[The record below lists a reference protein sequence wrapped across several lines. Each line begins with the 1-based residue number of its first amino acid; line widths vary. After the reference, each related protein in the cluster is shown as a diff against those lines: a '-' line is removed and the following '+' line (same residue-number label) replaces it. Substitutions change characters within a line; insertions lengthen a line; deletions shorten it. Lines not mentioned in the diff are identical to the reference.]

1 MSTRRHLIIIII
13 CLLTTLSV
21 SGQDYT
27 ARQIYA
33 QAESEYDIGRI
44 EQALLLLQ
52 GNVQHFSGNLRE
64 SAYRLMALC
73 WLGLDDTE
81 KAEQATRYLLNADPY
96 YSASPQDPQRFID
109 MVENLRSGLTAKV
122 TTASSQAESLAEVPV
137 PITLITE
144 DMIRNCG
151 AQNLQEV
158 LATYVPGMNI
168 IDCNDDINIAMR
180 GIYSNGQ
187 EKILI
192 MLNGHRLNSYCT
204 NIAAPDFSV
213 SLEKI
218 KQIEVLRGPASSLYG
233 GVALTA
239 VVNLITKQGADI
251 DGVKVKAGV
260 GNYGQMRGDIILG
273 KRYFDLDLLVW
284 GSLYKNNGEE
294 MKVPE
299 ERYDE
304 DIYDMPYDHFKIGRI
319 GNKPSHDFG
328 LQLKWKDLQFLY
340 DARFS
345 QIVAPFTMSTLAKT
359 YDWDRY
365 KSMNGYSPSFATTS
379 HHVDLSYSRQIK
391 QLYLKG
397 NIAYDNSDLTHYQVL
412 LDTEFPALGT
422 LLGIDVDALD
432 NIFNYPG
439 LFRYINGQEQNYSV
453 QLKGDYSYV
462 NSKAHKGNLSFGT
475 EFSHFK
481 LDDVRYALGYNY
493 ENVVPENPMIP
504 EHGKG
509 HENSYNAFLQ
519 LKHQWRS
526 LIFNAGLRYD
536 HKKRVDNRT
545 LNEFSPRVALIL
557 MKPKWNLKLSYSK
570 SFVDAPYLYRKT
582 DELLPLLT
590 KNTSL
595 DNYATLNPEFVHS
608 FQITFAGL
616 EWAKGLSFEVNGFY
630 NKAEDLIMTHIIEH
644 LNEAVNKTAGVEVMT
659 SYRRPKYSVEFNCTW
674 IRTFNSNLF
683 IRNIDTNNNTPAIT
697 SNVVL
702 AWQATP
708 RLKLFSNV
716 LFESKQTSYNL
727 DLTQMILYTNI
738 ASYIE
743 EALENEYYDSA
754 MEWAEELE
762 RVKGTLIHQEDMKAR
777 AIMNLGAEYKWGNLT
792 LGVNVRNLF
801 NTQYNRSGMNTKL
814 IPQKGRWFMLDVA
827 YKF

>member
-1 MSTRRHLIIIII
+1 MKRVLLVLFLLSALCLITIAQER
-13 CLLTTLSV
+13 TL
-21 SGQDYT
+21 
-27 ARQIYA
+27 RQIYN
-33 QAESEYDIGRI
+33 QAEEEYNIGRI
-44 EQALLLLQ
+44 DLATTTLLDNINNFQGNLLQ
-52 GNVQHFSGNLRE
+52 SSLR
-64 SAYRLMALC
+64 LLVLC
-73 WLGLDDTE
+73 WLGLDEIE
-81 KAEQATRYLLNADPY
+81 KAEEWTTKLLAEDPY
-96 YSASPQDPQRFID
+96 YTASPQDPQRFID

-144 DMIRNCG
+144 EMIRNCG
-151 AQNLQEV
+151 GQNLQEV

-192 MLNGHRLNSYCT
+192 MLNGHRMNSYCT

-233 GVALTA
+233 GVALTG

-251 DGVKVKAGV
+251 DGVKVKIGA
-260 GNYGQMRGDIILG
+260 GNYGQMRGDLILG
-273 KRYFDLDLLVW
+273 KRYFDLDLLIW

-304 DIYDMPYDHFKIGRI
+304 DIYDMPYDNFKVGRI

-379 HHVDLSYSRQIK
+379 HHVDLSYSRQFNK
-391 QLYLKG
+391 LYLKG

-412 LDTEFPALGT
+412 LDTPFPALGT
-422 LLGIDVDALD
+422 MLGFEADALN

-462 NSKAHKGNLSFGT
+462 NSTAHKGDLGFGT
-475 EFSHFK
+475 EYSHFQ

-493 ENVVPENPMIP
+493 TNVAPENSMIP
-504 EHGKG
+504 ERGKG

-519 LKHQWRS
+519 LKHQWHS
-526 LIFNAGLRYD
+526 LILNAGLRYD
-536 HKKRVDNRT
+536 HKKRVDGRT
-545 LNEFSPRVALIL
+545 LNELSPRVALIL
-557 MKPKWNLKLSYSK
+557 MKPKWNIKLSYSK
-570 SFVDAPYLYRKT
+570 SFVDAPYMYRKT
-582 DELLPLLT
+582 NELLPLLT
-590 KNTSL
+590 KSSSL
-595 DNYATLNPEFVHS
+595 EDYANLDPEFVHS

-616 EWAKGLSFEVNGFY
+616 EWAKGLAFEVNGFY
-630 NKAEDLIMTHIIEH
+630 TKAEDLIMTHIIEH
-644 LNEAVNKTAGVEVMT
+644 LNEAVNKTAGVEVIT
-659 SYRRPKYSVEFNCTW
+659 SYRRPKYSVEFNFTW
-674 IRTFNSNLF
+674 MRTFESNLY
-683 IRNIDTNNNTPAIT
+683 IKHIDANNNTPAIT

-738 ASYIE
+738 ATYILE
-743 EALENEYYDSA
+743 AMAEGYYESALE
-754 MEWAEELE
+754 WTEEME
-762 RVKGTLIHQEDMKAR
+762 RVQKTLIHEEDMKAR

-792 LGVNVRNLF
+792 LGLNVRNLF

-814 IPQKGRWFMLDVA
+814 IPQKGRWFMFDVA

>member
-1 MSTRRHLIIIII
+1 
-13 CLLTTLSV
+13 LTTLSV
-21 SGQDYT
+21 SGQENI
-27 ARQIYA
+27 RQIYN

-44 EQALLLLQ
+44 EQAILLLQ
-52 GNVQHFSGNLRE
+52 DNITAFQGNLKQ
-64 SAYRLMALC
+64 SAYRLLALC
-73 WLGLDDTE
+73 WLGLDDTK
-81 KAEQATRYLLNADPY
+81 KAEQATQSLLNADPY
-96 YSASPQDPQRFID
+96 YTASPQDPQRFID

-151 AQNLQEV
+151 GQNLQEV

-192 MLNGHRLNSYCT
+192 MLNGHRMNSYCT
-204 NIAAPDFSV
+204 NIASPDFSV

-233 GVALTA
+233 GVALTG
-239 VVNLITKQGADI
+239 VVNLITKQGADV

-260 GNYGQMRGDIILG
+260 GNYGQLRGDIILG

-299 ERYDE
+299 ERFEE
-304 DIYDMPYDHFKIGRI
+304 DIYDMPYDHFKVGRI

-328 LQLKWKDLQFLY
+328 IQLKWKDMQFLY

-379 HHVDLSYSRQIK
+379 HHVDLSYSRQFNK
-391 QLYLKG
+391 LYLKG

-412 LDTEFPALGT
+412 LDTSFPALGT
-422 LLGIDVDALD
+422 LLGFEVDALD

-462 NSKAHKGNLSFGT
+462 SSTEHKGDLGFGT
-475 EFSHFK
+475 EFSHFQ

-493 ENVVPENPMIP
+493 TNVAPENSMIP
-504 EHGKG
+504 ERGKG

-526 LIFNAGLRYD
+526 FILNAGLRYD
-536 HKKRVDNRT
+536 HKKRVDGHT

-557 MKPKWNLKLSYSK
+557 MKPKWNIKLSYSK

-595 DNYATLNPEFVHS
+595 DDYSTLNPEFVHS

-616 EWAKGLSFEVNGFY
+616 EWAKGLAFEVNGFY

-644 LNEAVNKTAGVEVMT
+644 LNEAVNKTAGVEVIT
-659 SYRRPKYSVEFNCTW
+659 SYRRPKYSVEFNFTW
-674 IRTFNSNLF
+674 MRTFESNLY
-683 IRNIDTNNNTPAIT
+683 IKHIDANNNTPAIT

-738 ASYIE
+738 ATYILE
-743 EALENEYYDSA
+743 AMAEGYYESALE
-754 MEWAEELE
+754 WTEEME
-762 RVKGTLIHQEDMKAR
+762 RVQKTLIHEEDMKAR

-792 LGVNVRNLF
+792 LGLNVRNLF

-814 IPQKGRWFMLDVA
+814 IPQKGRWFMFDVA

>member
-1 MSTRRHLIIIII
+1 MSALNVLAQETN
-13 CLLTTLSV
+13 TS
-21 SGQDYT
+21 
-27 ARQIYA
+27 RQIYN
-33 QAESEYDIGRI
+33 QAESEYDVGRI
-44 EQALLLLQ
+44 EKSLSLLQ
-52 GNVQHFSGNLRE
+52 ANIQDFSGNLRE

-73 WLGLDDTE
+73 WLSLDETE
-81 KAEQATRYLLNADPY
+81 KAEQAVRQLLSGDPY
-96 YSASPQDPQRFID
+96 YSASPQDPQRFVD

-122 TTASSQAESLAEVPV
+122 TTASSQAETLAEVPV

-144 DMIRNCG
+144 EMIRNCG
-151 AQNLQEV
+151 GQNLQEV

-192 MLNGHRLNSYCT
+192 MLNGHRMNSYCT

-233 GVALTA
+233 GVALTG

-251 DGVKVKAGV
+251 DGVKVKVGAG
-260 GNYGQMRGDIILG
+260 NFGQMRGDIILG

-299 ERYDE
+299 ERFEE

-493 ENVVPENPMIP
+493 ENVAPENPMIP

-659 SYRRPKYSVEFNCTW
+659 SYHKRKYSAEFNLTW
-674 IRTFNSNLF
+674 MHTFESNLYTK
-683 IRNIDTNNNTPAIT
+683 NIDANNNTPAIT

-727 DLTQMILYTNI
+727 DLTQMILLTNI
-738 ASYIE
+738 ANFILEDLARGNRES
-743 EALENEYYDSA
+743 ALE
-754 MEWAEELE
+754 WTEELN
-762 RVKGTLIHQEDMKAR
+762 RVKETIIHQEDMKAR
-777 AIMNLGAEYKWGNLT
+777 AIFNIGAEYKWGNLT
-792 LGVNVRNLF
+792 LGLNVRNLF

-814 IPQKGRWFMLDVA
+814 IPQKGRWFMFDVA

>member
-1 MSTRRHLIIIII
+1 MSTRRHLIIIIA

-52 GNVQHFSGNLRE
+52 GNVQNFSRNLQE

-73 WLGLDDTE
+73 WLGLDETE

-299 ERYDE
+299 ERFDE
-304 DIYDMPYDHFKIGRI
+304 DIYVMPYDNFKIGRI

-412 LDTEFPALGT
+412 LDTEFPALSR
-422 LLGIDVDALD
+422 LLGFEVDALN

-462 NSKAHKGNLSFGT
+462 NSKAHKGNLSLGT

-493 ENVVPENPMIP
+493 ENVAPENPMIP

-590 KNTSL
+590 KSTSL
-595 DNYATLNPEFVHS
+595 DNYATLDPEFVHS

-743 EALENEYYDSA
+743 EALENEYYDSV

-762 RVKGTLIHQEDMKAR
+762 RVKETLIHQEDMKAR

>member
-1 MSTRRHLIIIII
+1 MKRVLLVLFLLSASCLITIAQER
-13 CLLTTLSV
+13 TL
-21 SGQDYT
+21 
-27 ARQIYA
+27 RQIYN
-33 QAESEYDIGRI
+33 QAEEEYNIGRI
-44 EQALLLLQ
+44 DLATTTLLDNINNFQGNLLQ
-52 GNVQHFSGNLRE
+52 SSLR
-64 SAYRLMALC
+64 LLVLC
-73 WLGLDDTE
+73 WLGLDEIE
-81 KAEQATRYLLNADPY
+81 KAEEWTTKLLAEDPY
-96 YSASPQDPQRFID
+96 YTASPQDPQRFID

-144 DMIRNCG
+144 EMIRNCG
-151 AQNLQEV
+151 GQNLQEV

-192 MLNGHRLNSYCT
+192 MLNGHRMNSYCT

-233 GVALTA
+233 GVALTG
-239 VVNLITKQGADI
+239 VVNLITKQGADV
-251 DGVKVKAGV
+251 DGVKVKIGA

-273 KRYFDLDLLVW
+273 KRYFDLDLLIW

-304 DIYDMPYDHFKIGRI
+304 DIYDMPYDNFKVGRI

-379 HHVDLSYSRQIK
+379 HHVDLSYSRQFSK
-391 QLYLKG
+391 LYLKG

-422 LLGIDVDALD
+422 LLGFEVDALD

-462 NSKAHKGNLSFGT
+462 NSKAHKGNLSLGT

-493 ENVVPENPMIP
+493 ENVAPENPMIP
-504 EHGKG
+504 EHWKG
-509 HENSYNAFLQ
+509 HENS
-519 LKHQWRS
+519 
-526 LIFNAGLRYD
+526 
-536 HKKRVDNRT
+536 
-545 LNEFSPRVALIL
+545 
-557 MKPKWNLKLSYSK
+557 
-570 SFVDAPYLYRKT
+570 
-582 DELLPLLT
+582 
-590 KNTSL
+590 
-595 DNYATLNPEFVHS
+595 
-608 FQITFAGL
+608 
-616 EWAKGLSFEVNGFY
+616 
-630 NKAEDLIMTHIIEH
+630 
-644 LNEAVNKTAGVEVMT
+644 
-659 SYRRPKYSVEFNCTW
+659 
-674 IRTFNSNLF
+674 
-683 IRNIDTNNNTPAIT
+683 
-697 SNVVL
+697 
-702 AWQATP
+702 
-708 RLKLFSNV
+708 
-716 LFESKQTSYNL
+716 
-727 DLTQMILYTNI
+727 
-738 ASYIE
+738 
-743 EALENEYYDSA
+743 
-754 MEWAEELE
+754 
-762 RVKGTLIHQEDMKAR
+762 
-777 AIMNLGAEYKWGNLT
+777 
-792 LGVNVRNLF
+792 
-801 NTQYNRSGMNTKL
+801 
-814 IPQKGRWFMLDVA
+814 
-827 YKF
+827 

>member
-1 MSTRRHLIIIII
+1 MRMRRHLIIIIGF
-13 CLLTTLSV
+13 LLTTLSV
-21 SGQDYT
+21 SGQENI
-27 ARQIYA
+27 RQIYN

-44 EQALLLLQ
+44 EQAILLLQ
-52 GNVQHFSGNLRE
+52 DNITDFQGNLKQ
-64 SAYRLMALC
+64 SAYRLLALC
-73 WLGLDDTE
+73 WLGLDDTK
-81 KAEQATRYLLNADPY
+81 KAEQATQSLLNADPY
-96 YSASPQDPQRFID
+96 YTASPQDPQRFID

-151 AQNLQEV
+151 GQNLQEV

-192 MLNGHRLNSYCT
+192 MLNGHRMNSYCT

-233 GVALTA
+233 GVALTG
-239 VVNLITKQGADI
+239 VVNLITKQGADV

-260 GNYGQMRGDIILG
+260 GNYGQLRGDIILG

-299 ERYDE
+299 ERFEE
-304 DIYDMPYDHFKIGRI
+304 DIYDMPYDHFKVGRI

-328 LQLKWKDLQFLY
+328 IQLKWKDMQFLY

-379 HHVDLSYSRQIK
+379 HHVDLSYSRQFNK
-391 QLYLKG
+391 LYLKG

-412 LDTEFPALGT
+412 FDTPFPALGT
-422 LLGIDVDALD
+422 LLGFEVDALD

-462 NSKAHKGNLSFGT
+462 SSTEHKGDLGFGT
-475 EFSHFK
+475 EFSHFQ

-493 ENVVPENPMIP
+493 TNVAPENSMIP
-504 EHGKG
+504 ERGKG

-526 LIFNAGLRYD
+526 FILNAGLRYD
-536 HKKRVDNRT
+536 HKKRVDGHT

-557 MKPKWNLKLSYSK
+557 MKPKWNIKLSYSK

-582 DELLPLLT
+582 NELLPLLT

-595 DNYATLNPEFVHS
+595 DDYSTLNPEFVHS

-616 EWAKGLSFEVNGFY
+616 EWAKGLAFEVNGFY

-644 LNEAVNKTAGVEVMT
+644 LNEAVNKTAGVEVIT
-659 SYRRPKYSVEFNCTW
+659 SYRRPKYSVEFNFTW
-674 IRTFNSNLF
+674 MRTFESNLY
-683 IRNIDTNNNTPAIT
+683 IKHIDANNNTPAIT

-738 ASYIE
+738 ATYILE
-743 EALENEYYDSA
+743 AMAEGYYESALE
-754 MEWAEELE
+754 WTEEME
-762 RVKGTLIHQEDMKAR
+762 RVQKTLIHEEDMKAR

-792 LGVNVRNLF
+792 LGLNVRNLF

-814 IPQKGRWFMLDVA
+814 IPQKGRWFMFDVA

>member
-1 MSTRRHLIIIII
+1 MKRVLLVLFLLSASCLITIAQER
-13 CLLTTLSV
+13 TL
-21 SGQDYT
+21 
-27 ARQIYA
+27 RQIYN
-33 QAESEYDIGRI
+33 QAEEEYNIGRI
-44 EQALLLLQ
+44 DQATTTLLDNINNFQGNLLQ
-52 GNVQHFSGNLRE
+52 SSLR
-64 SAYRLMALC
+64 LLVLC
-73 WLGLDDTE
+73 WLGLDEIE
-81 KAEQATRYLLNADPY
+81 KAEEWTTKLLAEDPY
-96 YSASPQDPQRFID
+96 YTASPQDPQRFID

-144 DMIRNCG
+144 EMIRNCG
-151 AQNLQEV
+151 GQNLQEV

-192 MLNGHRLNSYCT
+192 MLNGHRKNSYCT

-233 GVALTA
+233 GVALTG
-239 VVNLITKQGADI
+239 VVNLITKQGADV
-251 DGVKVKAGV
+251 DGVKVKLGA

-273 KRYFDLDLLVW
+273 KRYFDLDLLIW

-304 DIYDMPYDHFKIGRI
+304 DIYDMPYDNFKVGRI

-379 HHVDLSYSRQIK
+379 HHVDLSYSQQFNK
-391 QLYLKG
+391 LYLKG

-412 LDTEFPALGT
+412 LDTPFPALGT
-422 LLGIDVDALD
+422 MLGFEADALN

-462 NSKAHKGNLSFGT
+462 NSTAHKGDLGFGT
-475 EFSHFK
+475 EYSHFQ

-493 ENVVPENPMIP
+493 TNVAPENSMIP
-504 EHGKG
+504 ERGKG

-519 LKHQWRS
+519 LKHQWHS
-526 LIFNAGLRYD
+526 LILNAGLRYD
-536 HKKRVDNRT
+536 HKKRVDDRT

-557 MKPKWNLKLSYSK
+557 MKPKWNIKLSYSK
-570 SFVDAPYLYRKT
+570 SFVDAPYMYRKT
-582 DELLPLLT
+582 NELLPLLT
-590 KNTSL
+590 KSSSL
-595 DNYATLNPEFVHS
+595 EDYANLDPEFVHS

-616 EWAKGLSFEVNGFY
+616 EWVKGLTFEVNGFY

-659 SYRRPKYSVEFNCTW
+659 SYRRPKYSVDFNLTW
-674 IRTFNSNLF
+674 MHTFKSNLYTT
-683 IRNIDTNNNTPAIT
+683 NIDANNNTPAVT

-708 RLKLFSNV
+708 RLKLFSNI

-738 ASYIE
+738 ASYIL
-743 EALENEYYDSA
+743 EAMDNKYYDSA
-754 MEWAEELE
+754 QEWMEELE

-777 AIMNLGAEYKWGNLT
+777 AIFNIGAEYKWRNLT
-792 LGVNVRNLF
+792 LGLNVRNLF

-814 IPQKGRWFMLDVA
+814 NPQKGRWFMFDIA

>member
-1 MSTRRHLIIIII
+1 MRMRRHLIIIIGF
-13 CLLTTLSV
+13 LLTTLSV
-21 SGQDYT
+21 SGQENI
-27 ARQIYA
+27 RQIYN

-44 EQALLLLQ
+44 EQAILLLQ
-52 GNVQHFSGNLRE
+52 DNITDFQGNLKQ
-64 SAYRLMALC
+64 SAYRLLALC
-73 WLGLDDTE
+73 WLGLDDTK
-81 KAEQATRYLLNADPY
+81 KAEQATQSLLNADPY
-96 YSASPQDPQRFID
+96 YTASPQDPQRFID

-151 AQNLQEV
+151 GQNLQEV

-192 MLNGHRLNSYCT
+192 MLNGHRMNSYCT
-204 NIAAPDFSV
+204 NIASPDFSV

-233 GVALTA
+233 GVALTG
-239 VVNLITKQGADI
+239 VVNLITKQGADV

-260 GNYGQMRGDIILG
+260 GNYGQLRGDIILG

-299 ERYDE
+299 ERFDE
-304 DIYDMPYDHFKIGRI
+304 DIYDMPYDHFKVGRI

-328 LQLKWKDLQFLY
+328 IQLKWKDMQFLY

-379 HHVDLSYSRQIK
+379 HHVDLSYSRQFNK
-391 QLYLKG
+391 LYLKG

-412 LDTEFPALGT
+412 FDTPFPALGT
-422 LLGIDVDALD
+422 LLGFEVDALD

-462 NSKAHKGNLSFGT
+462 SSTEHKGDLGFGT
-475 EFSHFK
+475 EFSHFQ

-493 ENVVPENPMIP
+493 TNVAPENSMIP
-504 EHGKG
+504 ERGKG

-526 LIFNAGLRYD
+526 FILNAGLRYD
-536 HKKRVDNRT
+536 HKKRVDGHT

-557 MKPKWNLKLSYSK
+557 MKPKWNIKLSYSK

-595 DNYATLNPEFVHS
+595 DDYSTLNPEFVHS

-616 EWAKGLSFEVNGFY
+616 EWAKGLAFEVNGFY

-644 LNEAVNKTAGVEVMT
+644 LNEAVNKTAGVEVIT
-659 SYRRPKYSVEFNCTW
+659 SYRRPKYSVEFNFTW
-674 IRTFNSNLF
+674 MRTFESNLY
-683 IRNIDTNNNTPAIT
+683 IKHIDANNNTPAIT

-738 ASYIE
+738 ATYILE
-743 EALENEYYDSA
+743 AMAEGYYESALE
-754 MEWAEELE
+754 WTEEME
-762 RVKGTLIHQEDMKAR
+762 RVQKTLIHEEDMKAR

-792 LGVNVRNLF
+792 LGLNVRNLF

-814 IPQKGRWFMLDVA
+814 IPQKGRWFMFDVA

>member
-1 MSTRRHLIIIII
+1 M
-13 CLLTTLSV
+13 TTLSV

-52 GNVQHFSGNLRE
+52 GNVEHFSGNLRE
-64 SAYRLMALC
+64 SAYRLMAIC

-168 IDCNDDINIAMR
+168 IDSNDDINIAMR

-239 VVNLITKQGADI
+239 VVNLITKQGADV

-493 ENVVPENPMIP
+493 ENVAPENPMIP

-536 HKKRVDNRT
+536 HKKRVDGRT

-590 KNTSL
+590 KSTRL
-595 DNYATLNPEFVHS
+595 DDYATLEPEFVHS

-616 EWAKGLSFEVNGFY
+616 EWVKGLSFEVNGFY

-674 IRTFNSNLF
+674 IRTFDSNLF
-683 IRNIDTNNNTPAIT
+683 IKNIDTNNNTPAIT

-738 ASYIE
+738 AGYIL
-743 EALENEYYDSA
+743 EAMENEYYDSA
-754 MEWAEELE
+754 QEWTDELE
-762 RVKGTLIHQEDMKAR
+762 RVQKTLIHQEEMKAR

-814 IPQKGRWFMLDVA
+814 IPQKGRWFMFDVA

>member
-1 MSTRRHLIIIII
+1 MKRVLLVLFLLSASCLITIAQER
-13 CLLTTLSV
+13 TL
-21 SGQDYT
+21 
-27 ARQIYA
+27 RQIYN
-33 QAESEYDIGRI
+33 QAEEEYNIGRI
-44 EQALLLLQ
+44 DLATTTLLDNINNFQGNLLQ
-52 GNVQHFSGNLRE
+52 SSLR
-64 SAYRLMALC
+64 LLVLC
-73 WLGLDDTE
+73 WLGLDEIE
-81 KAEQATRYLLNADPY
+81 KAEEWTAKLLAEDPY
-96 YSASPQDPQRFID
+96 YTASPQDPQRFID
-109 MVENLRSGLTAKV
+109 MVENIRSGLTAKV

-144 DMIRNCG
+144 EMIRNCG
-151 AQNLQEV
+151 GQNLQEV

-192 MLNGHRLNSYCT
+192 MLNGHRMNSYCT

-233 GVALTA
+233 GVALTG
-239 VVNLITKQGADI
+239 VVNLITKQGADV
-251 DGVKVKAGV
+251 DGVKVKIGA

-273 KRYFDLDLLVW
+273 KRYFDLDLLIW

-304 DIYDMPYDHFKIGRI
+304 DIYDMPYDNFKVGRI

-379 HHVDLSYSRQIK
+379 HHVDLSYSQQFNK
-391 QLYLKG
+391 LYLKG

-412 LDTEFPALGT
+412 LDTPFPALGT
-422 LLGIDVDALD
+422 LLGFEADALN

-475 EFSHFK
+475 EFSHFQ

-493 ENVVPENPMIP
+493 ENVAPENPMIP
-504 EHGKG
+504 EQGKG

-526 LIFNAGLRYD
+526 FILNAGLRYD
-536 HKKRVDNRT
+536 HKKRVDGHT

-557 MKPKWNLKLSYSK
+557 MKPKWNIKLSYSK

-595 DNYATLNPEFVHS
+595 DDYSTLNPEFVHS

-616 EWAKGLSFEVNGFY
+616 EWAKGLAFEVNGFY

-659 SYRRPKYSVEFNCTW
+659 SYRRPKYSVDFNLTW
-674 IRTFNSNLF
+674 MHTFKSNLYTT
-683 IRNIDTNNNTPAIT
+683 NIDANNNTPAVT

-708 RLKLFSNV
+708 RLKLFSNI

-738 ASYIE
+738 ASYIL
-743 EALENEYYDSA
+743 EAMDNKYYDSA
-754 MEWAEELE
+754 QEWMEELE

-777 AIMNLGAEYKWGNLT
+777 AIFNIGAEYKWRNLT
-792 LGVNVRNLF
+792 LGLNVRNLF

-814 IPQKGRWFMLDVA
+814 NPQKGRWFMFDIA

>member
-1 MSTRRHLIIIII
+1 M
-13 CLLTTLSV
+13 TTLSV

-52 GNVQHFSGNLRE
+52 GNVEHFSGNLRE

-81 KAEQATRYLLNADPY
+81 KAEQATHYLLNADPY

-151 AQNLQEV
+151 GQNLQEV

-192 MLNGHRLNSYCT
+192 MLNGHRMNSYCT
-204 NIAAPDFSV
+204 NIASPDFSI
-213 SLEKI
+213 SLAKI

-233 GVALTA
+233 GVALTG
-239 VVNLITKQGADI
+239 VVNIITQQGADI
-251 DGVKVKAGV
+251 DGVEAKVGI
-260 GNYGQMRGDIILG
+260 GNYGQMRGDLVFG

-284 GSLYKNNGEE
+284 GSIYKNNGE
-294 MKVPE
+294 KKDVSE
-299 ERYDE
+299 ESFNE
-304 DIYDMPYDHFKIGRI
+304 DTSNMQQDHFTIGRI
-319 GNKPSHDFG
+319 GNKPSHDIG
-328 LQLKWKDLQFLY
+328 IQLKWKDLQFFY
-340 DARFS
+340 DAQFS
-345 QIVAPFTMSTLAKT
+345 QIIAPFTISTLAKT

-365 KSMNGYSPSFATTS
+365 KTFNGHSPSYSTES
-379 HHVDLSYSRQIK
+379 HHVDLSYSRQFEK
-391 QLYLKG
+391 LYLKG
-397 NIAYDNSDLTHYQVL
+397 NIAYDNSDLSHYQVISDNSFEEL
-412 LDTEFPALGT
+412 GQLIGLDANDPN
-422 LLGIDVDALD
+422 
-432 NIFNYPG
+432 NIFIYPG
-439 LFRYINGQEQNYSV
+439 LFRNISGQEQNYSF
-453 QLKGDYSYV
+453 QLKGDYSYI
-462 NSKAHKGNLSFGT
+462 SSAHHNGNLSFGT
-475 EFSHFK
+475 EFSHFQ
-481 LDDVRYALGYNY
+481 LEDVRYALGYNF
-493 ENVVPENPMIP
+493 VMIAPENPLIP
-504 EHGKG
+504 ESGKG

-519 LKHQWRS
+519 LKHQWHS
-526 LIFNAGLRYD
+526 IILNAGLRFD
-536 HKKRVDNRT
+536 HKKRADGRT
-545 LNEFSPRVALIL
+545 LNEFSPRIAFIL
-557 MKPKWNLKLSYSK
+557 LQPKWNIKFSYSR

-582 DELLPLLT
+582 NELLPLL
-590 KNTSL
+590 SSERAG
-595 DNYATLNPEFVHS
+595 DDFSVLNPEFVNS
-608 FQITFAGL
+608 LQLTFAGS
-616 EWAKGLSFEVNGFY
+616 EWAKGFNFEINGFY
-630 NKAEDLIMTHIIEH
+630 NRAQDLIMTHIIEH
-644 LNEAVNKTAGVEVMT
+644 LNEAENKTIGIELMT
-659 SYRRPKYSVEFNCTW
+659 SYRKPKFTADFNLTW
-674 IRTFNSNLF
+674 TNTIKSNLF
-683 IRNIDTNNNTPAIT
+683 TMSIDANNNTPAIT

-702 AWQATP
+702 AWQPTP

-727 DLTQMILYTNI
+727 DLTQMILLTNI
-738 ASYIE
+738 VNYI
-743 EALENEYYDSA
+743 LEDIAKKNYESA
-754 MEWAEELE
+754 QELTDE
-762 RVKGTLIHQEDMKAR
+762 LIRVKETIIHQEDMKAR
-777 AIMNLGAEYKWGNLT
+777 AIFNIGAEYKWGNLT
-792 LGVNVRNLF
+792 LGLNVRNLF

-814 IPQKGRWFMLDVA
+814 IPQKGRWYMFDIA

>member
-1 MSTRRHLIIIII
+1 M
-13 CLLTTLSV
+13 TTLSV
-21 SGQDYT
+21 CGQDNS
-27 ARQIYA
+27 ARQIYN

-52 GNVQHFSGNLRE
+52 GNVEHFSGNLRE

-73 WLGLDDTE
+73 WLGLDDNE
-81 KAEQATRYLLNADPY
+81 KAEQATRQLLNGDPY

-151 AQNLQEV
+151 GQNLQEV

-233 GVALTA
+233 GVALTG

-260 GNYGQMRGDIILG
+260 GNYGQMRGDIIFG
-273 KRYFDLDLLVW
+273 KRYFDLDMPVW
-284 GSLYKNNGEE
+284 GSLYKNSGEE

-299 ERYDE
+299 ERFDE

-328 LQLKWKDLQFLY
+328 IQLKWKDMQFLY
-340 DARFS
+340 DAQFS

-359 YDWDRY
+359 YDWDLY
-365 KSMNGYSPSFATTS
+365 KTMNGYSPSFATTS
-379 HHVDLSYSRQIK
+379 HHVDLSYSRQFNKI
-391 QLYLKG
+391 YLKG

-412 LDTEFPALGT
+412 LDTPFPELGS
-422 LLGIDVDALD
+422 LIGFDPEAPE
-432 NIFNYPG
+432 NIFNFPG
-439 LFRYINGQEQNYSV
+439 LFRYINGQEQNFGV
-453 QLKGDYSYV
+453 QLKGDYSYA
-462 NSKAHKGNLSFGT
+462 NGTNHKGNLGFGA
-475 EFSHFK
+475 EFSHFQ
-481 LDDVRYALGYNY
+481 LDDVRYALGYYYKNVAQ
-493 ENVVPENPMIP
+493 ENSMIP
-504 EHGKG
+504 DYGKG

-519 LKHQWRS
+519 LKHQWRY
-526 LIFNAGLRYD
+526 LILNAGLRYD
-536 HKKRVDNRT
+536 HKKRVDDRT

-557 MKPKWNLKLSYSK
+557 MKPKWNIKLSYSK

-590 KNTSL
+590 KSTTLQEYS
-595 DNYATLNPEFVHS
+595 DLNPEFVHS

-616 EWAKGLSFEVNGFY
+616 EWVRGLSFEINGFY

-659 SYRRPKYSVEFNCTW
+659 SYRSPKYTVDFNLTW
-674 IRTFNSNLF
+674 LHTFESNLF
-683 IRNIDTNNNTPAIT
+683 TENIDANNNAPAIT
-697 SNVVL
+697 SNVVFS
-702 AWQATP
+702 WQATP
-708 RLKLFSNV
+708 QLKLFSNV

-727 DLTQMILYTNI
+727 DLTQMILYTTI
-738 ASYIE
+738 YSYI
-743 EALENEYYDSA
+743 LEDLARENIESA
-754 MEWAEELE
+754 MEWEEE
-762 RVKGTLIHQEDMKAR
+762 MESVKETLIHKEDMKAR
-777 AIMNLGAEYKWGNLT
+777 AIFNIGAEYKWGNLT
-792 LGVNVRNLF
+792 LGLNIRNLF

-814 IPQKGRWFMLDVA
+814 IPQKGRWFMFDVA

>member
-1 MSTRRHLIIIII
+1 M
-13 CLLTTLSV
+13 TTLSV
-21 SGQDYT
+21 SGQENI
-27 ARQIYA
+27 RQIYN

-44 EQALLLLQ
+44 EQAILLLQ
-52 GNVQHFSGNLRE
+52 DNITDFQGNLKQ
-64 SAYRLMALC
+64 SAYRLLALC
-73 WLGLDDTE
+73 WLGLDDTK
-81 KAEQATRYLLNADPY
+81 KAEQATQSLLNADPY
-96 YSASPQDPQRFID
+96 YTASPQDPQRFID

-151 AQNLQEV
+151 GQNLQEV

-192 MLNGHRLNSYCT
+192 MLNGHRMNSYCT

-233 GVALTA
+233 GVALTG
-239 VVNLITKQGADI
+239 VVNLITKQGADV

-260 GNYGQMRGDIILG
+260 GNYGQLRGDIILG

-299 ERYDE
+299 ERFEE
-304 DIYDMPYDHFKIGRI
+304 DIYDMPYDHFKVGRI

-328 LQLKWKDLQFLY
+328 IQLKWKDMQFLY

-379 HHVDLSYSRQIK
+379 HHVDLSYSRQFNK
-391 QLYLKG
+391 LYLKG

-412 LDTEFPALGT
+412 LDTSFPALGT
-422 LLGIDVDALD
+422 LLGFEVDALD

-493 ENVVPENPMIP
+493 ENVAPENPMIP

-557 MKPKWNLKLSYSK
+557 MKPKWNIKLSYSK

-674 IRTFNSNLF
+674 IHTFESNLF
-683 IRNIDTNNNTPAIT
+683 TKNIDTNNNTPAIT

-702 AWQATP
+702 TWQATP

-727 DLTQMILYTNI
+727 DLTQMILYTTI
-738 ASYIE
+738 YSYI
-743 EALENEYYDSA
+743 LEDLEKKNIESA
-754 MEWAEELE
+754 MEWEEE
-762 RVKGTLIHQEDMKAR
+762 MQRVEETLIHQEDMKAR
-777 AIMNLGAEYKWGNLT
+777 AIFNIGAEYKWRNLT
-792 LGVNVRNLF
+792 LGLNIRNLF

-814 IPQKGRWFMLDVA
+814 IPQKGRWFMFDIA

>member
-1 MSTRRHLIIIII
+1 MKRVLLVLFLLSALCLITIAQER
-13 CLLTTLSV
+13 TL
-21 SGQDYT
+21 
-27 ARQIYA
+27 RQIYN
-33 QAESEYDIGRI
+33 QAEEEYNIGRI
-44 EQALLLLQ
+44 DLATTTLLDNINNFQGNLLQ
-52 GNVQHFSGNLRE
+52 SSLR
-64 SAYRLMALC
+64 LLVLC
-73 WLGLDDTE
+73 WLGLDEIE
-81 KAEQATRYLLNADPY
+81 KAEEWTTKLLAEDPY
-96 YSASPQDPQRFID
+96 YTASPQDPQRFID

-144 DMIRNCG
+144 EMIRNCG
-151 AQNLQEV
+151 GQNLQEV

-192 MLNGHRLNSYCT
+192 MLNGHRMNSYCT

-233 GVALTA
+233 GVALTG
-239 VVNLITKQGADI
+239 VVNLITKQGADV
-251 DGVKVKAGV
+251 DGVKVKIGA

-273 KRYFDLDLLVW
+273 KRYFDLDLLIW

-304 DIYDMPYDHFKIGRI
+304 DIYDMPYDNFKVGRI

-379 HHVDLSYSRQIK
+379 HHVDLSYSRQFNK
-391 QLYLKG
+391 LYLKG

-412 LDTEFPALGT
+412 LDTPFPALGS
-422 LLGIDVDALD
+422 LLGFEVDALN

-462 NSKAHKGNLSFGT
+462 NSTAHKGDLGFGT
-475 EFSHFK
+475 EYSHFQ

-493 ENVVPENPMIP
+493 TNVAPENSMIP
-504 EHGKG
+504 ERGKG

-519 LKHQWRS
+519 LKHQWHS
-526 LIFNAGLRYD
+526 LILNAGLRYD
-536 HKKRVDNRT
+536 HKKRVDGRT
-545 LNEFSPRVALIL
+545 LNELSPRVALIL
-557 MKPKWNLKLSYSK
+557 MKPKWNIKLSYSK
-570 SFVDAPYLYRKT
+570 SFVDAPYMYRKT
-582 DELLPLLT
+582 NELLPLLT
-590 KNTSL
+590 KSSSL
-595 DNYATLNPEFVHS
+595 EDYANLDPEFVHS

-616 EWAKGLSFEVNGFY
+616 EWIKGLAFEVNGFY

-644 LNEAVNKTAGVEVMT
+644 LNEAVNKTAGVEVIT
-659 SYRRPKYSVEFNCTW
+659 SYRRPKYSVEFNFTW
-674 IRTFNSNLF
+674 MRTFESNLY
-683 IRNIDTNNNTPAIT
+683 IKHIDANNNTPAIT

-738 ASYIE
+738 ATYILE
-743 EALENEYYDSA
+743 AMAEGYYESALE
-754 MEWAEELE
+754 WTEEME
-762 RVKGTLIHQEDMKAR
+762 RVQKTLIHEEDMKAR

-792 LGVNVRNLF
+792 LGLNVRNLF

-814 IPQKGRWFMLDVA
+814 IPQKGRWFMFDVA

>member
-52 GNVQHFSGNLRE
+52 GNVEHFSGNLRE

-73 WLGLDDTE
+73 WLALDETE

-168 IDCNDDINIAMR
+168 IDSNDDINIAMR

-462 NSKAHKGNLSFGT
+462 NSEAHKGNLSFGT

-493 ENVVPENPMIP
+493 ENVAPENPMIP

-519 LKHQWRS
+519 L
-526 LIFNAGLRYD
+526 
-536 HKKRVDNRT
+536 
-545 LNEFSPRVALIL
+545 
-557 MKPKWNLKLSYSK
+557 
-570 SFVDAPYLYRKT
+570 
-582 DELLPLLT
+582 
-590 KNTSL
+590 
-595 DNYATLNPEFVHS
+595 
-608 FQITFAGL
+608 
-616 EWAKGLSFEVNGFY
+616 
-630 NKAEDLIMTHIIEH
+630 
-644 LNEAVNKTAGVEVMT
+644 
-659 SYRRPKYSVEFNCTW
+659 
-674 IRTFNSNLF
+674 
-683 IRNIDTNNNTPAIT
+683 
-697 SNVVL
+697 
-702 AWQATP
+702 
-708 RLKLFSNV
+708 
-716 LFESKQTSYNL
+716 
-727 DLTQMILYTNI
+727 
-738 ASYIE
+738 
-743 EALENEYYDSA
+743 
-754 MEWAEELE
+754 
-762 RVKGTLIHQEDMKAR
+762 
-777 AIMNLGAEYKWGNLT
+777 
-792 LGVNVRNLF
+792 
-801 NTQYNRSGMNTKL
+801 
-814 IPQKGRWFMLDVA
+814 
-827 YKF
+827 

>member
-1 MSTRRHLIIIII
+1 MRIRLYIISFFIG
-13 CLLTTLSV
+13 LSV
-21 SGQDYT
+21 GSVQAQENS
-27 ARQIYA
+27 ARQIYN
-33 QAESEYDIGRI
+33 QAESEYEVGRI
-44 EQALLLLQ
+44 EQSLSLLQ
-52 GNVQHFSGNLRE
+52 SNLPDFSGNLLQ

-73 WLGLDDTE
+73 WLSLDETD
-81 KAEQATRYLLNADPY
+81 KAEQATRNLLTADPY
-96 YSASPQDPQRFID
+96 YTASSLDPMRFVD
-109 MVENLRSGLTAKV
+109 MVENIRSGLTAKI

-144 DMIRNCG
+144 EMIRNCG
-151 AQNLQEV
+151 GQNLQEV
-158 LATYVPGMNI
+158 LAAYVPGMNI

-192 MLNGHRLNSYCT
+192 MLNGHRMNSYCT

-233 GVALTA
+233 GVALTG
-239 VVNLITKQGADI
+239 VVNLITKQGADV
-251 DGVKVKAGV
+251 DGVKVKVGG

-379 HHVDLSYSRQIK
+379 HHVDLSYSRQFSK
-391 QLYLKG
+391 LYLKG

-412 LDTEFPALGT
+412 LDTEFPALST
-422 LLGIDVDALD
+422 LLGFNVDALD

-493 ENVVPENPMIP
+493 ENVAPENPMIP

-536 HKKRVDNRT
+536 HKKRVDDRT

-590 KNTSL
+590 KSTSL
-595 DNYATLNPEFVHS
+595 NNYATLDPEFVHS

-616 EWAKGLSFEVNGFY
+616 EWAKGFSFEVNGFY

-674 IRTFNSNLF
+674 IRTFDSNLF
-683 IRNIDTNNNTPAIT
+683 IRNIETNNNTPAIT

-743 EALENEYYDSA
+743 EALENEYYDSV

-762 RVKGTLIHQEDMKAR
+762 RVKETLIHQEDMKAR

>member
-1 MSTRRHLIIIII
+1 MSTRRHLIIIIA

-52 GNVQHFSGNLRE
+52 GNVEHFSGNLRE

-168 IDCNDDINIAMR
+168 IDSNDDINIAMR

-299 ERYDE
+299 ERFDE

-536 HKKRVDNRT
+536 HKKRVDDRT

-659 SYRRPKYSVEFNCTW
+659 SYRSPKYSVEFNCTW
-674 IRTFNSNLF
+674 IRTFDSNLF
-683 IRNIDTNNNTPAIT
+683 IKNIDTNNNTPAIT

-754 MEWAEELE
+754 MEWTEELE

-814 IPQKGRWFMLDVA
+814 IPQKGRWFMFDVA

>member
-1 MSTRRHLIIIII
+1 M
-13 CLLTTLSV
+13 TTLSV
-21 SGQDYT
+21 SGQENI
-27 ARQIYA
+27 RQIYN

-44 EQALLLLQ
+44 EQAILLLQ
-52 GNVQHFSGNLRE
+52 DNITAFQGNLKQ
-64 SAYRLMALC
+64 SAYRLLALC
-73 WLGLDDTE
+73 WLGLDDTK
-81 KAEQATRYLLNADPY
+81 KAEQATQSLLNADPY
-96 YSASPQDPQRFID
+96 YTASPQDPQRFID

-151 AQNLQEV
+151 GQNLQEV

-192 MLNGHRLNSYCT
+192 MLNGHRMNSYCT
-204 NIAAPDFSV
+204 NIASPDFSV

-233 GVALTA
+233 GVALTG
-239 VVNLITKQGADI
+239 VVNLITKQGADV
-251 DGVKVKAGV
+251 DGVKVKIGA

-273 KRYFDLDLLVW
+273 KRYFDLDLLIW

-304 DIYDMPYDHFKIGRI
+304 DIYDMPYDNFKVGRI

-379 HHVDLSYSRQIK
+379 HHVDLSYSQQFNK
-391 QLYLKG
+391 LYLKG

-412 LDTEFPALGT
+412 LDTPFPALGT
-422 LLGIDVDALD
+422 MLGFEADALN

-462 NSKAHKGNLSFGT
+462 NSTAHKGDLGFGT
-475 EFSHFK
+475 EYSHFQ

-493 ENVVPENPMIP
+493 TNVAPENSMIP
-504 EHGKG
+504 ERGKG

-519 LKHQWRS
+519 LKHQWHS
-526 LIFNAGLRYD
+526 LILNAGLRYD
-536 HKKRVDNRT
+536 HKKRVDGRT
-545 LNEFSPRVALIL
+545 LNELSPRVALIL
-557 MKPKWNLKLSYSK
+557 MKPKWNIKLSYSK
-570 SFVDAPYLYRKT
+570 SFVDAPYMYRKT
-582 DELLPLLT
+582 NELLPLLT
-590 KNTSL
+590 KSSSL
-595 DNYATLNPEFVHS
+595 EDYANLDPEFVHS

-616 EWAKGLSFEVNGFY
+616 EWIKGLAFEVNGFY

-644 LNEAVNKTAGVEVMT
+644 LNEAVNKTAGVEVIT
-659 SYRRPKYSVEFNCTW
+659 SYRRPKYSVEFNFTW
-674 IRTFNSNLF
+674 MRTFESNLY
-683 IRNIDTNNNTPAIT
+683 IKHIDANNNTPAIT

-738 ASYIE
+738 ATYILE
-743 EALENEYYDSA
+743 AMAEGYYESALE
-754 MEWAEELE
+754 WREEME
-762 RVKGTLIHQEDMKAR
+762 RVQKTLIHEEDMKAR

-792 LGVNVRNLF
+792 LGLNVRNLF

-814 IPQKGRWFMLDVA
+814 IPQKGRWFMFDVA

>member
-1 MSTRRHLIIIII
+1 
-13 CLLTTLSV
+13 
-21 SGQDYT
+21 
-27 ARQIYA
+27 
-33 QAESEYDIGRI
+33 
-44 EQALLLLQ
+44 
-52 GNVQHFSGNLRE
+52 
-64 SAYRLMALC
+64 
-73 WLGLDDTE
+73 
-81 KAEQATRYLLNADPY
+81 
-96 YSASPQDPQRFID
+96 
-109 MVENLRSGLTAKV
+109 
-122 TTASSQAESLAEVPV
+122 
-137 PITLITE
+137 
-144 DMIRNCG
+144 
-151 AQNLQEV
+151 
-158 LATYVPGMNI
+158 
-168 IDCNDDINIAMR
+168 
-180 GIYSNGQ
+180 
-187 EKILI
+187 
-192 MLNGHRLNSYCT
+192 
-204 NIAAPDFSV
+204 
-213 SLEKI
+213 
-218 KQIEVLRGPASSLYG
+218 
-233 GVALTA
+233 

-251 DGVKVKAGV
+251 DGVKVKVGAG
-260 GNYGQMRGDIILG
+260 NFGQMRGDIILG

-299 ERYDE
+299 KRFEE

-359 YDWDRY
+359 YDWDNY

-379 HHVDLSYSRQIK
+379 HHVDLSYSRQLK
-391 QLYLKG
+391 KLYLKG

-412 LDTEFPALGT
+412 LDTPFPELGS
-422 LLGIDVDALD
+422 LLGFNPEDTE
-432 NIFNYPG
+432 NIFNSPG

-453 QLKGDYSYV
+453 QLKGDYSYL
-462 NSKAHKGNLSFGT
+462 NSGDHKGNLGFGT

-481 LDDVRYALGYNY
+481 LDDVRYALGYY
-493 ENVVPENPMIP
+493 YKNVTPENSMIP

-526 LIFNAGLRYD
+526 FILNAGLRYD
-536 HKKRVDNRT
+536 HKKRVDGRT
-545 LNEFSPRVALIL
+545 LNELSPRVALIL
-557 MKPKWNLKLSYSK
+557 MKPKWNIKLSYSK
-570 SFVDAPYLYRKT
+570 SFVDAPYLYRKI

-595 DNYATLNPEFVHS
+595 EDYSTLDPEFVHS
-608 FQITFAGL
+608 FQITFAGM
-616 EWAKGLSFEVNGFY
+616 EWVKGLAFEVNGFY
-630 NKAEDLIMTHIIEH
+630 NKAEDLIMTHIIKH

-659 SYRRPKYSVEFNCTW
+659 SYHKRKYSAEFNLTW
-674 IRTFNSNLF
+674 MHTFESNLYTK
-683 IRNIDTNNNTPAIT
+683 NIDANNNTPAIT

-727 DLTQMILYTNI
+727 DLTQMILLTNI
-738 ASYIE
+738 ANFILEDLARGNRES
-743 EALENEYYDSA
+743 ALE
-754 MEWAEELE
+754 WTEELN
-762 RVKGTLIHQEDMKAR
+762 RVKETIIHQEDMKAR
-777 AIMNLGAEYKWGNLT
+777 AIFNIGAEYKWGNLT
-792 LGVNVRNLF
+792 LGLNVRNLF

-814 IPQKGRWFMLDVA
+814 IPQKGRWFMFDVA

>member
-1 MSTRRHLIIIII
+1 MRIRLYIISFFIG
-13 CLLTTLSV
+13 LSV
-21 SGQDYT
+21 GSVQAQENS
-27 ARQIYA
+27 ARQIYN
-33 QAESEYDIGRI
+33 QAESEYEVGRI
-44 EQALLLLQ
+44 EQSLSLLQ
-52 GNVQHFSGNLRE
+52 SNLPDFSGNLLQ

-73 WLGLDDTE
+73 WLSLDETD
-81 KAEQATRYLLNADPY
+81 KAEQATRNLLTADPY
-96 YSASPQDPQRFID
+96 YTASSLDPMRFVD
-109 MVENLRSGLTAKV
+109 MVENIRSGLTAKI

-144 DMIRNCG
+144 EMIRNCG
-151 AQNLQEV
+151 GQNLQEV
-158 LATYVPGMNI
+158 LAAYVPGMNI

-192 MLNGHRLNSYCT
+192 MLNGHRMNSYCT

-233 GVALTA
+233 GVALTG
-239 VVNLITKQGADI
+239 VVNLITKQGADV
-251 DGVKVKAGV
+251 DGVKVKVGG

-379 HHVDLSYSRQIK
+379 HHVDLSYSRQFSK
-391 QLYLKG
+391 LYLKG

-412 LDTEFPALGT
+412 LDTEFPALST
-422 LLGIDVDALD
+422 LLGFNVDALD

-493 ENVVPENPMIP
+493 ENVAPENPMIP

-536 HKKRVDNRT
+536 HKKRVDDRT

-590 KNTSL
+590 KSTSL
-595 DNYATLNPEFVHS
+595 NNYATLDPEFVHS

-616 EWAKGLSFEVNGFY
+616 EWAKGFSFEVNGFY

-674 IRTFNSNLF
+674 IRTFDSNLF

-743 EALENEYYDSA
+743 EALENEYYDSV

-762 RVKGTLIHQEDMKAR
+762 RVKETLIHQEDMKAR